1 MFKVNNKHIVSIVN
15 FEHVI
20 TGWGSINCQA
30 SWFCLILFKSMKLFN
45 SYMHNRHQL
54 FKKNNFYSPWA
65 EILSGVQ
72 QGSVIRPIF
81 FDIFLCDLFL
91 FIKNKTQPGN
101 KKHDIL
107 KTQHPEEGDSA
118 YVIYNL
124 KVLGN
129 TLLNQFNNKS
139 IKTNPGK
146 YHFFYLVITPV
157 KSQSE
162 VKHLPVV
169 NAKNLKEQVK
179 RLTLSV
185 PEKLKNKIAVIPT
198 TSAKSLNLDS
208 IRKLNENSL
217 KKFLLE
223 AMFTLTVFETLL
235 FEGRSVL

>member
-1 MFKVNNKHIVSIVN
+1 M
-15 FEHVI
+15 
-20 TGWGSINCQA
+20 
-30 SWFCLILFKSMKLFN
+30 L
-45 SYMHNRHQL
+45 NRHQL

-72 QGSVIRPIF
+72 QGSIVRLIL

-107 KTQHPEEGDSA
+107 KTQHPKEGDSA

-179 RLTLSV
+179 RL
-185 PEKLKNKIAVIPT
+185 
-198 TSAKSLNLDS
+198 
-208 IRKLNENSL
+208 
-217 KKFLLE
+217 
-223 AMFTLTVFETLL
+223 MFCLILHHQL
-235 FEGRSVL
+235 GSGDL

>member
-1 MFKVNNKHIVSIVN
+1 MP
-15 FEHVI
+15 
-20 TGWGSINCQA
+20 
-30 SWFCLILFKSMKLFN
+30 
-45 SYMHNRHQL
+45 NRHQL

-179 RLTLSV
+179 RL
-185 PEKLKNKIAVIPT
+185 
-198 TSAKSLNLDS
+198 
-208 IRKLNENSL
+208 
-217 KKFLLE
+217 
-223 AMFTLTVFETLL
+223 MFCLILHHQL
-235 FEGRSVL
+235 GSGDL